1 MSVKSPKKTAGLFRP
16 LFGNFIEM
24 NYELVL
30 LANMIGRNY
39 FEKELEI
46 YDSNMELKNHN
57 FGGTQSRRLG
67 FIKRSR
73 NRKQTSE
80 NKISDTQ
87 NFINYPL
94 HNGFFKD

>member
-1 MSVKSPKKTAGLFRP
+1 MQYKCWRNEREITEKTAGLFRP
-16 LFGNFIEM
+16 LSGNFIEM

-39 FEKELEI
+39 FEKESGI
-46 YDSNMELKNHN
+46 YYSDMELKNYN
-57 FGGTQSRRLG
+57 FRRGQSRRLG

-80 NKISDTQ
+80 KRFPTPQI
-87 NFINYPL
+87 L
-94 HNGFFKD
+94 